1 MDGLSM
7 HRARITEKIMR
18 VAASDGRETWIYQFP
33 EPLWRDAVRR
43 IMDDVK
49 QDKLPDLAGGG
60 MLEMIAEGIADA
72 D

>member
-1 MDGLSM
+1 MDGVPM

-18 VAASDGRETWIYQFP
+18 VAATDGEETWIYQFH
-33 EPLWRDAVRR
+33 EPLWRQAVRR
-43 IMDDVK
+43 IMEDAK
-49 QDKLPDLAGGG
+49 QDKLPEMAAGG